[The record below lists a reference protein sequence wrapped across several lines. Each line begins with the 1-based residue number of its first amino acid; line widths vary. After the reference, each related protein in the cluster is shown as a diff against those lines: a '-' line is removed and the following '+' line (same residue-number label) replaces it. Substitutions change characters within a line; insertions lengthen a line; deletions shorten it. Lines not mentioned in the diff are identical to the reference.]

1 MEIKFLKP
9 APGVKIRD
17 PRTKEFLPIDGRRVE
32 MTVYWNRR
40 IQDGTVV
47 AVENQMAF
55 PKTEKLTIEKS
66 PADKSTTDTSSKR
79 GSDL

>member
-32 MTVYWNRR
+32 MSVYWNRR

-47 AVENQMAF
+47 ADNPSAD
-55 PKTEKLTIEKS
+55 PKIEKVE
-66 PADKSTTDTSSKR
+66 KSSKR